1 MEWRGVDVLR
11 RRRRGAGADAR
22 RAASCRVTRALFGA
36 PFAMSARRRRL
47 ASVVLTTAVAAVV
60 AVAAVLTA
68 ARPAAAQG
76 VSNAPHARWTDVTN
90 FSGLATAP
98 STKWGGALISDLDGD
113 GWYDLV
119 LNNHDQ
125 TNLMLYWNNR
135 NGSFVRGTDPLPVP
149 SPQPAFRRGQNPLP
163 FLIDA
168 HGLTAGDIFL
178 TGSSDFI
185 VMQGGANGGAPATPR
200 LLRSS
205 GRSRMLVQAQRA
217 TTLEADTGGRGRTPL
232 LVDMDG
238 DGDLDLILL
247 NYVVGAGAPGP
258 RQRVYENRDGV
269 YVRRNDSG
277 LENANVERAIL
288 TDLNGDGLLDLV
300 AFPFL
305 RIYIATGDLTFE
317 DRTLDWMRFVPNWGR
332 VGTNV
337 WAAAELDANNDG
349 RWDVYLAKNQDQ
361 DAMLLNI
368 DNEFFRLA
376 PWTSFAADSRGHGDV
391 TVGDFNNDG
400 ATDVFLSYAVPA
412 PPMGAAPAEP
422 RPAVAREDVLLTNG
436 GSANFTLTVSH
447 GANQVSQAAGDS
459 VQAFDYN
466 LDGRLDLLIGA
477 GDEVIGRGPLGTW
490 SLFANTILLPAV
502 GGNHWLIASVG
513 RSPNRRA
520 AGTNAELML
529 TVAFPNGQDQLS
541 LMRRVGGAGGSGT
554 SEDLRLVH
562 FGLGRRTQVVRLT
575 VRWSDGTTV
584 TRTDVPID
592 TVYTVTAV

>member
-1 MEWRGVDVLR
+1 
-11 RRRRGAGADAR
+11 
-22 RAASCRVTRALFGA
+22 
-36 PFAMSARRRRL
+36 MSALWRPAPSL
-47 ASVVLTTAVAAVV
+47 ALTAAVAAALV
-60 AVAAVLTA
+60 ASALTA
-68 ARPAAAQG
+68 ARPAGAQG
-76 VSNAPHARWTDVTN
+76 VDNAAHARWADVTN
-90 FSGLATAP
+90 VSGLVTAP
-98 STKWGGALISDLDGD
+98 ATKWGGALIADLDGD

-125 TNLMLYWNNR
+125 TNLMLYWNTR
-135 NGSFVRGTDPLPVP
+135 NGTFARGADPLPGP
-149 SPQPAFRRGQNPLP
+149 APQPAFAAGRDPLP

-205 GRSRMLVQAQRA
+205 GRSRVLEQAQRA
-217 TTLEADTGGRGRTPL
+217 TMLEDDTGGRGRTPL
-232 LVDMDG
+232 LVDMDR

-258 RQRVYENRDGV
+258 RQRVYENHDGV
-269 YVRRNDSG
+269 FVRRNDSG

-288 TDLNGDGLLDLV
+288 TDLNGDGRLDVV

-305 RIYIATGDLTFE
+305 RIFIATGNFTFE
-317 DRTLDWMRFVPNWGR
+317 DRTVEWMRLVPNRGR

-337 WAAAELDANNDG
+337 WAAAELDADNDG

-361 DAMLLNI
+361 DAVLLNV
-368 DNEFFRLA
+368 DNEHFRLA
-376 PWTSFAADSRGHGDV
+376 PFTSFAADSRGHGDV

-412 PPMGAAPAEP
+412 PPMGATPAGP

-436 GSANFTLTVSH
+436 GAANFTLTVSH
-447 GANQVSQAAGDS
+447 GANQVSPAAGDS

-477 GDEVIGRGPLGTW
+477 GDEVFGRGPLGTW
-490 SLFANTILLPAV
+490 SLFANTIYLPAV

-513 RSPNRRA
+513 RSPNGRA
-520 AGTNAELML
+520 AGTNAVLSL
-529 TVAFPNGQDQLS
+529 TAALPNGQEELS
-541 LMRRVGGAGGSGT
+541 LLRRVGGAGGSGT
-554 SEDLRLVH
+554 SGDLRLVH

-575 VRWSDGTTV
+575 VRWSDGSAV
-584 TRTDVPID
+584 TRTDVPVD